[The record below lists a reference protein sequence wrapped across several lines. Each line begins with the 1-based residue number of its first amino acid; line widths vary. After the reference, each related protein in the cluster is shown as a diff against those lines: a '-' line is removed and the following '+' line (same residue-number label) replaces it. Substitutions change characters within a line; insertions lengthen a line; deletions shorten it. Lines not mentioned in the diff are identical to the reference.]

1 MSNVSV
7 FGIGYV
13 GVVSAACLAVRGHR
27 VWGVDVSPEKVE
39 RLNAGSSPI
48 VEPGVEE
55 RIKNAVGTGRLKATL
70 DPEEALEHSELCFV
84 TVATP
89 AKESGQI
96 DSAYLFRA
104 CTQIAQTLSRLNR
117 NQTVIIRSSVLPRIY
132 HECEK
137 IFATAAPDH
146 VELGVNPEFLR
157 EGTAVTDYE
166 NPAFII
172 IGTANKSIE
181 EKLRRL
187 YAEQDAPIFVLPPD
201 QALMIKYS
209 SNVYHALK
217 VAFANEIAAIC
228 KANGIDGHGVMDV
241 FCQDKASNISS
252 MYLTPGFAFG
262 GSCLP

>member
-1 MSNVSV
+1 M
-7 FGIGYV
+7 
-13 GVVSAACLAVRGHR
+13 
-27 VWGVDVSPEKVE
+27 WGVDVNPDKVE
-39 RLNAGSSPI
+39 RLNAGFSPI

-55 RIKNAVGTGRLKATL
+55 RIKKSVSAGRLSATL
-70 DPEEALEHSELCFV
+70 NPEALEHSELCFV

-89 AKESGQI
+89 GKESGQI
-96 DSAYLFRA
+96 DPAYLFRA
-104 CTQIAQTLSRLNR
+104 CTQIAQALSKLNR
-117 NQTVIIRSSVLPRIY
+117 IQIVIIRSSVLPRIY

-137 IFATAAPDH
+137 IFAEAAPVG

-166 NPAFII
+166 NPAFTI
-172 IGTANKSIE
+172 IGTVNKSIE

-228 KANGIDGHGVMDV
+228 RANGIDGHGVMDV
-241 FCQDKASNISS
+241 FCQDRALNISS
-252 MYLTPGFAFG
+252 KYLHPRLRLRRFLFAQ
-262 GSCLP
+262 GSASRCV